1 MFMIAQ
7 AVQITQATVIAILAA
22 STVVVVS
29 LIALIAYFASRT
41 PTNQEGGPLHFGNF
55 FVVSLGILAAL
66 IGFLIAFPLVVS
78 GVFTDPTQV
87 IALLSGLFGTIVGL
101 VGTYFGVKSSGDA
114 SQRAQ
119 ELAKATM
126 VGALPET
133 TPDGTV
139 APVAKAPHEKA
150 PPTPPRRREALPR
163 TGNRNV
169 GAKLRHT
176 ARFRCADHGLG
187 PVRQNLYGV
196 TSSRVIGQI
205 SRRARELFPY
215 QVVTTYS

>member
-1 MFMIAQ
+1 MFTLALAQ

-22 STVVVVS
+22 STIVVVA
-29 LIALIAYFASRT
+29 LISLIAYFASRT
-41 PTNQEGGPLHFGNF
+41 PANVEGGPLHFGNF

-119 ELAKATM
+119 ELARAMT
-126 VGALPET
+126 GTLPDT
-133 TPDGTV
+133 TPDGTGPSV
-139 APVAKAPHEKA
+139 EKKPLEKA
-150 PPTPPRRREALPR
+150 ATPGSPKNGKP
-163 TGNRNV
+163 
-169 GAKLRHT
+169 
-176 ARFRCADHGLG
+176 
-187 PVRQNLYGV
+187 
-196 TSSRVIGQI
+196 
-205 SRRARELFPY
+205 
-215 QVVTTYS
+215 

>member
-1 MFMIAQ
+1 MFTLALAQ
-7 AVQITQATVIAILAA
+7 TVQITQATVIAILAA

-41 PTNQEGGPLHFGNF
+41 PPNQEGGPLHFGNF

-119 ELAKATM
+119 ELARAVT
-126 VGALPET
+126 GTLPKSS
-133 TPDGTV
+133 PDGTGPTV
-139 APVAKAPHEKA
+139 DKKSLAKAA
-150 PPTPPRRREALPR
+150 PRGKPKNGKP
-163 TGNRNV
+163 
-169 GAKLRHT
+169 
-176 ARFRCADHGLG
+176 
-187 PVRQNLYGV
+187 
-196 TSSRVIGQI
+196 
-205 SRRARELFPY
+205 
-215 QVVTTYS
+215 